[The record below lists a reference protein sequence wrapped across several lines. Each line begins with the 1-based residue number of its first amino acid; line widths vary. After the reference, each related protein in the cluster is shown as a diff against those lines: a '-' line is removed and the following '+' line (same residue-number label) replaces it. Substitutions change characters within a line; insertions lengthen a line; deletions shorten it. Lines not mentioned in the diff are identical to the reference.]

1 MTTTSPA
8 AAAVSSAPDRLFT
21 PMLISGAVIL
31 ALGFGVRAAFGL
43 FQIPIEQSYGWP
55 RAEYSLAIALQNLAW
70 GAAQPAFAAMA
81 EKFGTRRTLLVG
93 LAIYAVGLLGSAWA
107 TTPEGHQALNILIGF
122 GIAGSGLGVI
132 LGAVGREASDKNR
145 SLSLGIVTSAASA
158 GQLILPPILGM
169 LLTSMAWEDVFLV
182 SAAIVAA
189 CALLLPLTTGAPPPA
204 LPGAAA
210 PAEGTLRE
218 ALVRAAK
225 DPSFILIFLGFF
237 SCGYQLGFITA
248 HFPAFITEACA
259 AVDPAGL
266 LASVGISS
274 TAALGGWALAM
285 IGAANIG
292 GTLLA
297 GKLGATFP
305 KRWLLTIVYLL
316 RAAVCAAFIVIP
328 MTPATV
334 LIFSV
339 AMGSLW
345 LATVPLTVG
354 LVGVIHGLRYMGTLY
369 GIVFFSHQVGGF
381 LGVWLGGALHDRFGD
396 YAAVWWI
403 GVAISLFSAAC
414 HLPVRER
421 PLAALGAPA

>member
-1 MTTTSPA
+1 MSTQSSPA
-8 AAAVSSAPDRLFT
+8 PRADRLFT

-43 FQIPIEQSYGWP
+43 FQIPIEQTFNWP

-70 GAAQPAFAAMA
+70 GAAQPAFAAMS
-81 EKFGTRRTLLVG
+81 EKFGSRRTLALG
-93 LAIYAVGLLGSAWA
+93 LAIYAIGLLGSAWA
-107 TTPEGHQALNILIGF
+107 TTPEGHQLLNILIGF

-132 LGAVGREASDKNR
+132 LGAVGREASEANR
-145 SLSLGIVTSAASA
+145 SLALGIVTSAASV
-158 GQLILPPILGM
+158 GQLVLPPILAM
-169 LLTSMAWEDVFLV
+169 LLTGMGWEDVFLV
-182 SAAIVAA
+182 CVGILGLA
-189 CALLLPLTTGAPPPA
+189 ALLLPMVTGAPAPA
-204 LPGAAA
+204 VPGAPPLAG
-210 PAEGTLRE
+210 GTLAE
-218 ALVRAAK
+218 AVKRAMT

-266 LASVGISS
+266 LAAVGISS
-274 TAALGGWALAM
+274 TAALGGWALAL

-297 GKLGATFP
+297 GRLGGKFP
-305 KRWLLTIVYLL
+305 KRWLLTVIYLL

-334 LIFSV
+334 LFFSV

-345 LATVPLTVG
+345 LATVPLTAG
-354 LVGVIHGLRYMGTLY
+354 LVGFIHGMRYMGTLY

-396 YAAVWWI
+396 YNSVWWI
-403 GVAISLFSAAC
+403 GVAISLFSAAV
-414 HLPVRER
+414 HIPVREK
-421 PLAALGAPA
+421 PLPALGAAA

>member
-1 MTTTSPA
+1 MSAISP
-8 AAAVSSAPDRLFT
+8 SASASPDRLFT
-21 PMLISGAVIL
+21 PMLISGALIL

-43 FQIPIEQSYGWP
+43 FQIPIEQSFGWP
-55 RAEYSLAIALQNLAW
+55 RAEYSMAIALQNLAW
-70 GAAQPAFAAMA
+70 GAAQPVFAAMA
-81 EKFGTRRTLLVG
+81 EKVGTRRTLLLGVA
-93 LAIYAVGLLGSAWA
+93 LYAAGLLGSAWA
-107 TTPEGHQALNILIGF
+107 TTPEGHQMLNILLGF

-145 SLSLGIVTSAASA
+145 SLALGIVTSAASA
-158 GQLILPPILGM
+158 GQLILPPFLGM
-169 LLTSMAWEDVFLV
+169 ALTSMDWQTVFV
-182 SAAIVAA
+182 ISAGIIGA
-189 CALLLPLTTGAPPPA
+189 CALLAPFTSGAPAPA
-204 LPGAAA
+204 VPGAAA
-210 PAEGTLRE
+210 PVEGSLGQ
-218 ALVRAAK
+218 ALARAAK

-237 SCGYQLGFITA
+237 SCGYQLAFITA

-259 AVDPAGL
+259 AVDPSGM

-274 TAALGGWALAM
+274 TAALGGWALAA

-297 GKLGATFP
+297 GRLGGRFS
-305 KRWLLTIVYLL
+305 KRWLLTVVYLL
-316 RAAVCAAFIVIP
+316 RAGVCAAFIVVP

-369 GIVFFSHQVGGF
+369 GVVFFSHQVGGF

-403 GVAISLFSAAC
+403 GVGISLFSAIC
-414 HLPVRER
+414 HIPVRER
-421 PLAALGAPA
+421 PLPALGAAA

>member
-1 MTTTSPA
+1 MSTQTAPA
-8 AAAVSSAPDRLFT
+8 SADRLFT
-21 PMLISGAVIL
+21 PMLVSGAVIL

-43 FQIPIEQSYGWP
+43 FQIPIESTFGWP

-81 EKFGTRRTLLVG
+81 EKYGTRRTLALG
-93 LAIYAVGLLGSAWA
+93 MAIYAVGLLGSAWA
-107 TTPEGHQALNILIGF
+107 TTPAGHQPLNVLIGF

-132 LGAVGREASDKNR
+132 LGAVGREASDANR
-145 SLSLGIVTSAASA
+145 SLALGIVTSAASV
-158 GQLILPPILGM
+158 GQLVLPPILGM
-169 LLTSMAWEDVFLV
+169 LLTGMAWEDVFLV
-182 SAAIVAA
+182 CVAILGAA
-189 CALLLPLTTGAPPPA
+189 ALLLPLTTGAPAPA
-204 LPGAAA
+204 VPGA
-210 PAEGTLRE
+210 PADGGSLGQ
-218 ALVRAAK
+218 AVKRAMT

-274 TAALGGWALAM
+274 TAALGGWALAL

-297 GKLGATFP
+297 GRLGGRFP
-305 KRWLLTIVYLL
+305 KRWLLTVIYLL

-334 LIFSV
+334 LFFSV

-345 LATVPLTVG
+345 LATVPLTAG
-354 LVGVIHGLRYMGTLY
+354 LVGFIHGMRYMGTLY

-396 YAAVWWI
+396 YQAVWWI
-403 GVAISLFSAAC
+403 GVAISLFSAAV
-414 HLPVRER
+414 HVPVREK
-421 PLAALGAPA
+421 PLPALGAAA

>member
-1 MTTTSPA
+1 MTTAASPA
-8 AAAVSSAPDRLFT
+8 AAPERLFT
-21 PMLISGAVIL
+21 PMLVSGAVIL

-43 FQIPIEQSYGWP
+43 FQIPIEETFGWP

-70 GAAQPAFAAMA
+70 GAAQPVFAAMA
-81 EKFGTRRTLLVG
+81 EKVGTRRTLALG
-93 LAIYAVGLLGSAWA
+93 LAIYAVGLVGSAWA
-107 TTPEGHQALNILIGF
+107 TTPAGHQALNVLVGF

-132 LGAVGREASDKNR
+132 LGAVGREASDANR
-145 SLSLGIVTSAASA
+145 SLALGIVTSAASA
-158 GQLILPPILGM
+158 GQLILPPFLGM
-169 LLTSMAWEDVFLV
+169 LLTGMAWEDVFLV
-182 SAAIVAA
+182 AAAVVAA
-189 CALLLPLTTGAPPPA
+189 CALLLPMTTGAPAPA
-204 LPGAAA
+204 VPGAAA
-210 PAEGTLRE
+210 PAEGSLSQ
-218 ALVRAAK
+218 ALMRAAK

-237 SCGYQLGFITA
+237 SCGYQLAFITA

-259 AVDPAGL
+259 QVDPAGL

-274 TAALGGWALAM
+274 TAALGGWALAL

-297 GKLGATFP
+297 GKLGARFP
-305 KRWLLTIVYLL
+305 KRWLLTAVYLM
-316 RAAVCAAFIVIP
+316 RAAVCAAFIVVP

-334 LIFSV
+334 LLFSV
-339 AMGSLW
+339 VMGALW

-354 LVGVIHGLRYMGTLY
+354 LVGVIHGVRYMGTLY

-403 GVAISLFSAAC
+403 GVGISLFSAAC
-414 HLPVRER
+414 HVPVRER
-421 PLAALGAPA
+421 RLPGLAAA

>member
-1 MTTTSPA
+1 MTAIHTI
-8 AAAVSSAPDRLFT
+8 DRGRERLFT
-21 PMLISGAVIL
+21 PMLVSGALIL
-31 ALGFGVRAAFGL
+31 MLGFGIRAAFGL
-43 FQIPIEQSYGWP
+43 FQIPIEQTFGWP

-70 GAAQPAFAAMA
+70 GAAQPVFAAMA
-81 EKFGTRRTLLVG
+81 EKYGTRRTLLVG
-93 LAIYAVGLLGSAWA
+93 LAIYAAGLLGSAWA
-107 TTPEGHQALNILIGF
+107 TTPEGHQLLNILIGF

-132 LGAVGREASDKNR
+132 LGAVGREASDANR

-158 GQLILPPILGM
+158 GQLILPPVLGM
-169 LLTSMAWEDVFLV
+169 LLTGMAWEDVFLICV
-182 SAAIVAA
+182 AILGAA
-189 CALLLPLTTGAPPPA
+189 ALLTPLTTGAPAPA
-204 LPGAAA
+204 PAGAPA
-210 PAEGTLRE
+210 PAEGSLGAALR
-218 ALVRAAK
+218 RAAT

-266 LASVGISS
+266 LAAVGISS

-297 GKLGATFP
+297 GRLGGRFA
-305 KRWLLTIVYLL
+305 KRWLLTLVYLA
-316 RAAVCAAFIVIP
+316 RAAVCAAFIIVP

-334 LIFSV
+334 LFFSV

-354 LVGVIHGLRYMGTLY
+354 LVGVIHGLRYMATLY

-403 GVAISLFSAAC
+403 GVAISLFSAVV
-414 HLPVRER
+414 HIPVRER
-421 PLAALGAPA
+421 PLPALGAAA